1 MTTYALD
8 PTGISPANR
17 IVDETKVITPPTVIT
32 DANFVVP
39 NITPFFKEGF
49 VIRLGT
55 RTLVEGV
62 DFQFVFRHIAASTHF
77 TREIFGG
84 LMFINKQ
91 FSGTVKMTYQVLGGE
106 FANPDPSAIT
116 EFSKAVGAVR
126 WLTFDQILGVPS
138 SFPPAYHEHDLEK
151 DLVDMGDVVDAVE
164 LLAKAVRDKDDHA
177 IAYALNQHLSAQH
190 AHSKASVGLGNVAN
204 YLPGSYEDAQK
215 GTHSKYVTTD
225 TLKLW
230 WERHASKGFSVDL
243 SGFYTSK
250 QIDDMVASIR
260 TAISNLPTMSDVN
273 TAITTAIKPLNDKIS
288 SFKIDFNTPDFKK
301 AVELIYSER
310 IETLNSSLT
319 AVRRQVNTNTENIA
333 ALTKGLSDSVSNAAA
348 TYVTK
353 NDYNTGIG
361 SSDDRLNSIQK
372 TIDTQNRSLT
382 SQANTIMTLNSDLT
396 NLSNQIT
403 QFNTRLESMMVSCN
417 AYPYGPTGEYY
428 QGRIVTYKIT
438 LSVKRHAYD
447 PSYYD
452 SGAGNLRKRGAMTV
466 NVSGVVIRNYGQN
479 PPITLIRENR
489 SQYITSTME
498 YDVVGSID
506 FDRPSWFTAS
516 GDSYFCSHENMGYDF
531 SLIST
536 KTEMRLSIPNSLS
549 TPASNFHTN
558 NDDHNGVT
566 IYIFGD

>member
-91 FSGTVKMTYQVLGGE
+91 FSGTVNMTYQVLGGD
-106 FANPDPSAIT
+106 FTNPDPSAIT

-177 IAYALNQHLSAQH
+177 IAYALNQHISAQH

-225 TLKLW
+225 ILKLW

-260 TAISNLPTMSDVN
+260 TSISNLPTMKDVN
-273 TAITTAIKPLNDKIS
+273 TAITAAIKPLNDKIS
-288 SFKIDFNTPDFKK
+288 SFKIDFEAADFKN

-319 AVRRQVNTNTENIA
+319 AVRRQVDTNTENIA
-333 ALTKGLSDSVSNAAA
+333 TLTKGLADSISNAAA

-353 NDYNTGIG
+353 KDYNTGIE
-361 SSDDRLNSIQK
+361 SSDDRFNSILK

-382 SQANTIMTLNSDLT
+382 SQANTLKTLNSDLT

-403 QFNTRLESMMVSCN
+403 QFNTRLESMMLSCN
-417 AYPYGPTGEYY
+417 TYPYGPTGEYY

-438 LSVKRHAYD
+438 LTIETD
-447 PSYYD
+447 I
-452 SGAGNLRKRGAMTV
+452 SGATYTQSGNPNISEHESNRRVYSNLKIQKYGSNTDMVFIRDHMTV
-466 NVSGVVIRNYGQN
+466 SGYNLYFQARNTNY
-479 PPITLIRENR
+479 
-489 SQYITSTME
+489 SA
-498 YDVVGSID
+498 ID
-506 FDRPSWFTAS
+506 LTRPRWFTADVDKYAVI
-516 GDSYFCSHENMGYDF
+516 GGKVAFELLPNRD
-531 SLIST
+531 
-536 KTEMRLSIPNSLS
+536 EMRLNLLTTGTSVV
-549 TPASNFHTN
+549 
-558 NDDHNGVT
+558 DVT